1 MAAAK
6 KTNTAPRAEYS
17 TKPVTPL
24 MNEFCDWIEREV
36 GVKLDADARR
46 AVYLGSAL
54 RTEFQKANRAEKDT
68 AKPASKRPAR
78 KPAPSAA
85 KLGKALSDAG
95 VNEAISEIAAEV
107 VKRTRAR
114 KGSTIATAEGVVIA
128 EQRHV
133 EAASA

>member
-1 MAAAK
+1 MPAK
-6 KTNTAPRAEYS
+6 KPTAPRVEYA

-24 MNEFCDWIEREV
+24 MNEFCDWIESEV
-36 GVKLDADARR
+36 GVKLDAAARR

-54 RTEFQKANRAEKDT
+54 RTEFQKANRAEKL
-68 AKPASKRPAR
+68 APKPATKLPAR

-95 VNEAISEIAAEV
+95 VNEAIGEIAAEV
-107 VKRTRAR
+107 VKRTRTR

-133 EAASA
+133 EAVSA

>member
-1 MAAAK
+1 MPNNK
-6 KTNTAPRAEYS
+6 PTAPRVSFA

-54 RTEFQKANRAEKDT
+54 RTEFQKANRTEKGAVPATKPTAKAAPKATPKAAAEPAAKVAVKPAVKPAPKVA
-68 AKPASKRPAR
+68 AKPANRRRPL
-78 KPAPSAA
+78 K
-85 KLGKALSDAG
+85 D
-95 VNEAISEIAAEV
+95 
-107 VKRTRAR
+107 
-114 KGSTIATAEGVVIA
+114 STIATAEGVVIA

-133 EAASA
+133 EAV